1 VACASVILSP
11 WKNQALGVG
20 AVGDTVGTAAA
31 TTSSFAEA
39 LSSPGV
45 GSMVPGGGATDT
57 VFT

>member
-1 VACASVILSP
+1 
-11 WKNQALGVG
+11 
-20 AVGDTVGTAAA
+20 VGTAAA